1 MSSRLRRRAAS
12 ASSER
17 FGRLLDAVGIV
28 PAALDTN
35 LRHSNPKLVNIDMAP
50 QLRAPRGQIW
60 VPLLATSILAALLL
74 VALRDEVTDM
84 SYELAEVGA
93 LERELLEQ
101 KRTLTVE
108 MRQLRDPARLVERAA
123 SLGFRRPERVIDLRS
138 DSTPEVSAGPAS
150 AGGRP

>member
-1 MSSRLRRRAAS
+1 MSSRLRQRAAS

-35 LRHSNPKLVNIDMAP
+35 LHRAGPRLVNIDMAP
-50 QLRAPRGQIW
+50 QLRAPRSQIW
-60 VPLLATSILAALLL
+60 IPLLATSILAALLL
-74 VALRDEVTDM
+74 VALRGEVTDM
-84 SYELAEVGA
+84 SYELAEAGA

-108 MRQLRDPARLVERAA
+108 MRRLRDPARLVEQAA
-123 SLGFRRPERVIDLRS
+123 GLGFRRPERVIDLRS
-138 DSTPEVSAGPAS
+138 DSTPEVAAGLANAGP
-150 AGGRP
+150 RP